1 MTAVVK
7 TKAAPGP
14 SATEIRQVPVPKPG
28 QAEVLI
34 RVLATA
40 VCGSDKHIYQ
50 WDASMA
56 GMFKPP
62 RIYGHEF
69 CGEIVAF
76 GPGGKRPHL
85 EEGQYVSAEM
95 HVTDGACRPCLTG
108 RRHICENT
116 KILGV
121 HGDGCFAQYV
131 VVPAFNVVPL
141 DRAMIPP
148 KVGAFLDALG
158 NAVHTTQVTD
168 LSGKS
173 VAVLGY
179 GPIGAMCA
187 EIARI
192 SGAARIA
199 ITEVNGLAAA
209 HARKWA
215 KTRGLKQVTVIEIP
229 RTKDPVGSLVEA
241 TGGGADVVLELSGA
255 ESSINLGLA
264 AARRGAVLSMLGH
277 PPREGRHD
285 PRLHERL
292 RLQGPHHPRHHRPP
306 HLRHVDQDDR
316 PLPRRPRRRGP
327 RHERVRGAREVPRGD
342 GAARR
347 PARDE
352 GGVLPERQ
360 ALTRWAGRHPTRAVR
375 DARRCPNSESWP
387 PDSAPG
393 FCAAA
398 ECDAV
403 AQCRQKTHPDRILQ
417 ASSLERR
424 LQCPI

>member
-1 MTAVVK
+1 MARQARTPAAPKAPRLPSKMTAVVK
-7 TKAAPGP
+7 TKPAAGR
-14 SATEIRQVPVPKPG
+14 SATEIKTVPVPVPG

-34 RVLATA
+34 KVLATA

-56 GMFKPP
+56 SMFKTP

-69 CGEIVAF
+69 CGEIVSF

-85 EEGQYVSAEM
+85 EIGQYVSAEM
-95 HVTDGACRPCLTG
+95 HVTDGSCRPCLTG

-116 KILGV
+116 RILGV

-131 VVPAFNVVPL
+131 VVPAFNVVPI

-158 NAVHTTQVTD
+158 NAVHTTQVAD
-168 LSGKS
+168 LSGKA

-192 SGAARIA
+192 SGASHIA

-215 KTRGLKQVTVIEIP
+215 KARGLDNVTVIELP
-229 RTKDPVGSLVEA
+229 RTKDPVGSVREA

-264 AARRGAVLSMLGH
+264 AARRGAVLSMLGI
-277 PPREGRHD
+277 PREKAVTIRDYTNDFVFKGLTIHAIIGRRIFD
-285 PRLHERL
+285 TWIKMTDLFRAGLDVEDLVTNEFDGLEKFHEAMEL
-292 RLQGPHHPRHHRPP
+292 L
-306 HLRHVDQDDR
+306 DDR
-316 PLPRRPRRRGP
+316 RAMKVVFYPNG
-327 RHERVRGAREVPRGD
+327 RV
-342 GAARR
+342 
-347 PARDE
+347 
-352 GGVLPERQ
+352 
-360 ALTRWAGRHPTRAVR
+360 
-375 DARRCPNSESWP
+375 
-387 PDSAPG
+387 
-393 FCAAA
+393 
-398 ECDAV
+398 
-403 AQCRQKTHPDRILQ
+403 
-417 ASSLERR
+417 
-424 LQCPI
+424 

>member
-14 SATEIRQVPVPKPG
+14 DATQVREVAVPVPG

-50 WDASMA
+50 WDPSMA
-56 GMFKPP
+56 GMVEVP

-85 EEGQYVSAEM
+85 FEGEYVSAEM
-95 HVTDGACRPCLTG
+95 HVTCGHCRPCRTG
-108 RRHICENT
+108 QRHVCENT
-116 KILGV
+116 RILGV

-141 DRAMIPP
+141 EREVVPVR
-148 KVGAFLDALG
+148 VGAFLDALG
-158 NAVHTTQVTD
+158 NAVHTTQVAD

-199 ITEVNGLAAA
+199 ITEVNTHAAA
-209 HARKWA
+209 HARRWA
-215 KTRGLKQVTVIEIP
+215 ASRNLSNVSVLNLS
-229 RTKDPVGSLVEA
+229 RTKDPVGSLRQA
-241 TGGGADVVLELSGA
+241 LGGGADVVLELSGA
-255 ESSINLGLA
+255 EPSINLGLA
-264 AARRGAVLSMLGH
+264 AARRGATISLLG
-277 PPREGRHD
+277 
-285 PRLHERL
+285 
-292 RLQGPHHPRHHRPP
+292 
-306 HLRHVDQDDR
+306 
-316 PLPRRPRRRGP
+316 LPRGKAVSIHDYTNDFIFKGLTLHAVIGRRVFDTWIKMLDLLRAGLRVEDLVTNEFDGLDRFHEAMELLENRHAMKVVFYPNGRRR
-327 RHERVRGAREVPRGD
+327 R
-342 GAARR
+342 
-347 PARDE
+347 
-352 GGVLPERQ
+352 
-360 ALTRWAGRHPTRAVR
+360 
-375 DARRCPNSESWP
+375 SEN
-387 PDSAPG
+387 
-393 FCAAA
+393 
-398 ECDAV
+398 
-403 AQCRQKTHPDRILQ
+403 Q
-417 ASSLERR
+417 
-424 LQCPI
+424 

>member
-1 MTAVVK
+1 MKRPAKKRSGDARFPLMASRLPTKMTAVVK

-14 SATEIRQVPVPKPG
+14 SATEIRTVPVPSPG

-34 RVLATA
+34 KVIATA

-56 GMFKPP
+56 GMFQPP

-85 EEGQYVSAEM
+85 EIGQYVSAEM
-95 HVTDGACRPCLTG
+95 HVTCGACRPCRTG
-108 RRHICENT
+108 ERHICENT
-116 KILGV
+116 RILGV
-121 HGDGCFAQYV
+121 HGNGCFAQYV

-141 DRAMIPP
+141 DAAMIPP

-158 NAVHTTQVTD
+158 NAVHTTQVAD

-187 EIARI
+187 EIARV

-199 ITEVNGLAAA
+199 ITEVNSLAAG

-215 KTRGLKQVTVIEIP
+215 KSRGLSQVTVLELS
-229 RTKDPVGSLVEA
+229 RTKDPVGSLKDA
-241 TGGGADVVLELSGA
+241 TGGGPDVVLELSGA

-264 AARRGAVLSMLGH
+264 AARAGAVLSMLGI
-277 PPREGRHD
+277 PREKAVTIRDYTNDFVFKGLTIHAIIGRRIFETWIKMLDLFRAGLDVEDLVTNEFDGLEQFHD
-285 PRLHERL
+285 AMELL
-292 RLQGPHHPRHHRPP
+292 N
-306 HLRHVDQDDR
+306 DR
-316 PLPRRPRRRGP
+316 RAMKVVFWPN
-327 RHERVRGAREVPRGD
+327 
-342 GAARR
+342 
-347 PARDE
+347 
-352 GGVLPERQ
+352 
-360 ALTRWAGRHPTRAVR
+360 GR
-375 DARRCPNSESWP
+375 S
-387 PDSAPG
+387 
-393 FCAAA
+393 
-398 ECDAV
+398 
-403 AQCRQKTHPDRILQ
+403 
-417 ASSLERR
+417 
-424 LQCPI
+424 

>member
-1 MTAVVK
+1 MPSKRRGGARPRPAQTGGHEGRPYGADTRIPSKMTAVVK
-7 TKAAPGP
+7 TKPGP
-14 SATEIRQVPVPKPG
+14 GPAATEVREVAVPKPG

-50 WDASMA
+50 WDPSMA
-56 GMFKPP
+56 GMVKTP
-62 RIYGHEF
+62 RIFGHEF

-95 HVTDGACRPCLTG
+95 HVTDGSCRPCLTG

-148 KVGAFLDALG
+148 RVGAFLDALG
-158 NAVHTTQVTD
+158 NAVHTTQVAD

-187 EIARI
+187 EIARV

-209 HARKWA
+209 HARRWA
-215 KTRGLKQVTVIEIP
+215 QSRQLSQVSVIELP
-229 RTKDPVGSLVEA
+229 RTKDPVGTLREA

-264 AARRGAVLSMLGH
+264 AARRGAVVSLLGL
-277 PPREGRHD
+277 PREKAVTIRDYTNDFIFKGLTLHAIIGRRIFD
-285 PRLHERL
+285 TWIKMTDLFRAGLDVADLVTNEFEG
-292 RLQGPHHPRHHRPP
+292 LQDFHRAME
-306 HLRHVDQDDR
+306 LLDDR
-316 PLPRRPRRRGP
+316 RALKVVFYPNGKPR
-327 RHERVRGAREVPRGD
+327 
-342 GAARR
+342 
-347 PARDE
+347 
-352 GGVLPERQ
+352 
-360 ALTRWAGRHPTRAVR
+360 
-375 DARRCPNSESWP
+375 
-387 PDSAPG
+387 
-393 FCAAA
+393 
-398 ECDAV
+398 
-403 AQCRQKTHPDRILQ
+403 
-417 ASSLERR
+417 
-424 LQCPI
+424 

>member
-1 MTAVVK
+1 MKSKTGQRAETKRPLVSPSRLPRTMTAVVK
-7 TKAAPGP
+7 TKAASGP
-14 SATEIRQVPVPKPG
+14 SATAVKQVPVPVPG

-34 RVLATA
+34 QVLATA

-56 GMFKPP
+56 SMFKTP

-76 GPGGKRPHL
+76 GPGGRRPHL

-131 VVPAFNVVPL
+131 VVPAFNVVPI
-141 DRAMIPP
+141 DRSIIPP

-209 HARKWA
+209 HARRWA
-215 KTRGLKQVTVIEIP
+215 KARDLKQVTVIEIP

-264 AARRGAVLSMLGH
+264 AARRGAVLSMLGI
-277 PPREGRHD
+277 PRDKAVTIRDYTNDFVFKGLTIHAIIGRRIFD
-285 PRLHERL
+285 TWIKMTDLFRAGLDVEDLVTNEFVGLEKIHEAMEL
-292 RLQGPHHPRHHRPP
+292 L
-306 HLRHVDQDDR
+306 DDR
-316 PLPRRPRRRGP
+316 RAMKVVFYPNGRPRR
-327 RHERVRGAREVPRGD
+327 
-342 GAARR
+342 
-347 PARDE
+347 
-352 GGVLPERQ
+352 
-360 ALTRWAGRHPTRAVR
+360 
-375 DARRCPNSESWP
+375 SEN
-387 PDSAPG
+387 
-393 FCAAA
+393 
-398 ECDAV
+398 
-403 AQCRQKTHPDRILQ
+403 Q
-417 ASSLERR
+417 
-424 LQCPI
+424 

>member
-1 MTAVVK
+1 MSRKAKGGKRKAEPQRSAEASAPRLPATASRLPARMTAVVK
-7 TKAAPGP
+7 TRPGPGKAA
-14 SATEIRQVPVPKPG
+14 TEVRQVPVPKPG

-56 GMFKPP
+56 SMVQPP
-62 RIYGHEF
+62 RIFGHEF
-69 CGEIVAF
+69 CGEIVGF

-85 EEGQYVSAEM
+85 HEGQYVSAEM
-95 HVTDGACRPCLTG
+95 HVTDGSCRPCLTG

-121 HGDGCFAQYV
+121 HADGCFAQYV

-141 DRAMIPP
+141 DREIIPP

-158 NAVHTTQVTD
+158 NAVHTTQVAD

-199 ITEVNGLAAA
+199 ITEVNGLAAG
-209 HARKWA
+209 HARRWA
-215 KTRGLKQVTVIEIP
+215 KARNLSQVSVIELP
-229 RTKDPVGSLVEA
+229 RTKDPVGSVREA

-255 ESSINLGLA
+255 EPSINLGLA
-264 AARRGAVLSMLGH
+264 AARPGAVISLLGI
-277 PPREGRHD
+277 PREKAVTIRDYTNDLVFKGLTIHAIIGRRIFDTWIKMIDLFRAGLDVEDLVTNEIEGLESFHD
-285 PRLHERL
+285 AMELLEDRRAMKVVFYPN
-292 RLQGPHHPRHHRPP
+292 GRP
-306 HLRHVDQDDR
+306 
-316 PLPRRPRRRGP
+316 
-327 RHERVRGAREVPRGD
+327 
-342 GAARR
+342 
-347 PARDE
+347 
-352 GGVLPERQ
+352 
-360 ALTRWAGRHPTRAVR
+360 
-375 DARRCPNSESWP
+375 
-387 PDSAPG
+387 
-393 FCAAA
+393 
-398 ECDAV
+398 
-403 AQCRQKTHPDRILQ
+403 
-417 ASSLERR
+417 
-424 LQCPI
+424 